1 MQYVCIK
8 QLTAGKKTYYPG
20 DIIPDHVI
28 LPERSRKLIRN
39 GYLSECNNDA
49 IQIPIAEAI
58 HPLAAEDSISMFP
71 IKIHGEGSKEIELF
85 LSLDELQRVFSI
97 LQMSAEE
104 GVKQIA
110 KVKSENALVLL
121 HASDNRRTIKN
132 AAKEQAEKVF
142 STKGEPNESTGGNE
156 TIDTNAE
163 GADT

>member
-1 MQYVCIK
+1 MQYICIK

-20 DIIPDHVI
+20 DMIPDHVI

-49 IQIPIAEAI
+49 IQMPIAESI
-58 HPLAAEDSISMFP
+58 HPLAAEDSISFP
-71 IKIHGEGSKEIELF
+71 MKVYGEGGKEIEIL
-85 LSLDELQRVFSI
+85 LSLDEVQQVFSI

-110 KVKSENALVLL
+110 KVKSENVLVLL
-121 HASDNRRTIKN
+121 HATDSRKTIKN
-132 AAKEQAEKVF
+132 AAREQAEKVF
-142 STKGEPNESTGGNE
+142 STKEEPNESTGGNE

>member
-49 IQIPIAEAI
+49 IQMPIAESV
-58 HPLAAEDSISMFP
+58 HPSAAKNPIPMFP
-71 IKIHGEGSKEIELF
+71 IKVYGEGGKEIESL
-85 LSLDELQRVFSI
+85 LSLDEVRQIFSI
-97 LQMSAEE
+97 LQMSVEE

-110 KVKSENALVLL
+110 KVKSENVLVLL
-121 HASDNRRTIKN
+121 HASDSRKTIKN
-132 AAKEQAEKVF
+132 AAREQADKGF
-142 STKGEPNESTGGNE
+142 STEGDSNESTGGNE
-156 TIDTNAE
+156 TIDSNEVAE
-163 GADT
+163 KV

>member
-20 DIIPDHVI
+20 DIIPEHVI

-49 IQIPIAEAI
+49 IQTPIAESV
-58 HPLAAEDSISMFP
+58 HPSAAENPIPMFP
-71 IKIHGEGSKEIELF
+71 IKVYGEGGKEIELL
-85 LSLDELQRVFSI
+85 LSLDEVQQVFSI

-104 GVKQIA
+104 GVKQIT
-110 KVKSENALVLL
+110 KVKSENVLVLL

-156 TIDTNAE
+156 TIDINEVAE
-163 GADT
+163 KV